1 MKKKSDEKKR
11 AEQERVR
18 RIRNYYDCRILQTK
32 TVRDC
37 EDILRELAKDQE
49 IPSSEYWNVYWELE
63 ARARMIKKHQQQILE
78 ETAAAIKTAE
88 KMTAHIHK

>member
-1 MKKKSDEKKR
+1 MKKKTDEKKR

-63 ARARMIKKHQQQILE
+63 ARARMIKKRQQQILDE
-78 ETAAAIKTAE
+78 MMAAKETVS
-88 KMTAHIHK
+88 KMAVHYRQ

>member
-1 MKKKSDEKKR
+1 MKTEKAKKR
-11 AEQERVR
+11 EQERVR

-63 ARARMIKKHQQQILE
+63 ARARMIKKRQQQILDE
-78 ETAAAIKTAE
+78 MMAAKETVNKMAA
-88 KMTAHIHK
+88 HSRQ

>member
-1 MKKKSDEKKR
+1 MKKEERIK
-11 AEQERVR
+11 AEQAQIRK
-18 RIRNYYDCRILQTK
+18 IRNRYERLILQTK
-32 TVRDC
+32 TIRDC

-63 ARARMIKKHQQQILE
+63 AHARMIKKRQQQILE
-78 ETAAAIKTAE
+78 ETEAAIKTAE